1 MSVFWNERVNSLTPY
16 IPGEQPRESGI
27 IKLNTNENPYPP
39 SPAVYAALRDAAVD
53 TLRLYPD
60 PCCTALR
67 CAIAAKNGL
76 QSENVFCGNG
86 SDEVLA
92 FAFGAFFGKE
102 RLLFPDI
109 TYSFYP
115 VYANFWGINYR
126 EVPLG
131 ADWNI
136 NIKDYDDCSGGII
149 FANPNAP
156 TGSFLKISQVKTL
169 CSLALSKNAVIV
181 IDEAYSAFAA
191 ETALPLLLKEKFPN
205 LLIVRTFS
213 KAYSLAGLR
222 AGFALG
228 HKDLICALER
238 MRDSFNSY
246 TLDYIAQKAALAAVN
261 DHNYLDQTT
270 AKIIAERERISAELK
285 KRDYEILPSAAN
297 FIFAK
302 HPALSGEAVYESL
315 RSRGVLVRHFSKQR
329 IKDFVRI
336 SIGTKEQMDALLN
349 AAP

>member
-53 TLRLYPD
+53 ALRLYPD

-67 CAIAAKNGL
+67 CAIAAQNGL

-302 HPALSGEAVYESL
+302 HPALSGESVYESL

-336 SIGTKEQMDALLN
+336 SIGTKEQMDVLLN